1 MTHHTVNMLGGC
13 LDSEIVFNTD
23 ALEKIVYEPL
33 WVLDNEEEY
42 WTEYPAQK
50 CSRDWA
56 EAVNYEIN
64 YDEWRERITE
74 WSRLSVDER
83 EKHIFTGNTR
93 KIVEGRRV
101 FLEKAVPYLCGYLPD
116 DIGLDIGVY
125 FTAFIPARAFAM
137 GEIVF
142 NVAANYWKNNPD
154 NILNTLVHELYHVG
168 CSNIRE
174 KHGVE
179 EPDDPLTKVLS
190 NVQGEGIATYVAYN
204 AQHIF
209 PAPDDKD
216 LEAIVVIEMDVQGR
230 DDRSVGLVLYG
241 GELFR
246 ELPHF
251 VIVDECDRSDD
262 LRLPLLPLGLHQ
274 LVSDEVPD
282 RLGAVG
288 IPMLLEP
295 SVELPEKLLLNRHAE
310 PYDLRI
316 LHLSEPLLRI
326 LLFRTGGQND
336 PASAAGRCDPTPA
349 A

>member
-1 MTHHTVNMLGGC
+1 MKGNVTHHTVNQLSGC
-13 LDSEIVFNTD
+13 LNSEIVFNTD

-33 WVLDNEEEY
+33 WVLANEEEY

-50 CSRDWA
+50 YARDWA
-56 EAVNYEIN
+56 DAVNYEID
-64 YDEWRERITE
+64 YDGWRERITD

-83 EKHIFTGNTR
+83 ERHVFTRNTR

-101 FLEKAVPYLCGYLPD
+101 FLEKAIPYLCGYLPD
-116 DIGLDIGVY
+116 DIGMDIGVY
-125 FTAFIPARAFAM
+125 FTAFIPPRAFAM

-142 NVAANYWKNNPD
+142 NVAATYWKNNPD

-216 LEAIVVIEMDVQGR
+216 FEMM
-230 DDRSVGLVLYG
+230 DDPAV
-241 GELFR
+241 
-246 ELPHF
+246 
-251 VIVDECDRSDD
+251 VDECFRQVRDILFKVGSIPDD
-262 LRLPLLPLGLHQ
+262 ELQKLSWDVGVLGRAYYVAGAEMCKVIDTEKGREALIETIWRGPRHFFDVYNELAEPGCRLGL
-274 LVSDEVPD
+274 
-282 RLGAVG
+282 
-288 IPMLLEP
+288 
-295 SVELPEKLLLNRHAE
+295 
-310 PYDLRI
+310 
-316 LHLSEPLLRI
+316 
-326 LLFRTGGQND
+326 
-336 PASAAGRCDPTPA
+336 
-349 A
+349 